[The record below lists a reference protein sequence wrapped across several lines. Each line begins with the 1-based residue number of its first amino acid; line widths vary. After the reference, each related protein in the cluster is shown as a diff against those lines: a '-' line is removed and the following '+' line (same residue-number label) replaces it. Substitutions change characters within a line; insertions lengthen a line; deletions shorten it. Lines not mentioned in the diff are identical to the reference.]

1 MSPNAATSPSSDGP
15 DSWPRSGPPASPVL
29 LTCVGRVQG
38 VGFRWTARRE
48 AGALGIS
55 GSAENAYDGTVL
67 LVLEG
72 PPDALRQFLLQL
84 SARYPDARFTPPV
97 SSSATGLSYFEIR

>member
-1 MSPNAATSPSSDGP
+1 MKKKAAPP
-15 DSWPRSGPPASPVL
+15 PPAVRWH
-29 LTCVGRVQG
+29 VRAEGEVQG

-48 AGALGIS
+48 AASLGVS
-55 GSAENAYDGTVL
+55 GWAENAWDGTVS

-97 SSSATGLSYFEIR
+97 PSPATGLSGFGVR

>member
-1 MSPNAATSPSSDGP
+1 MKKTSSVRWQVRAEGE
-15 DSWPRSGPPASPVL
+15 
-29 LTCVGRVQG
+29 VQG

-48 AGALGIS
+48 AAALGIS

-97 SSSATGLSYFEIR
+97 PSPATGLAGFEIR

>member
-1 MSPNAATSPSSDGP
+1 MKKQSSSVRWLVRAEGE
-15 DSWPRSGPPASPVL
+15 
-29 LTCVGRVQG
+29 VQG

-48 AGALGIS
+48 AAALGIS
-55 GSAENAYDGTVL
+55 GSAENAYDGTVS

-72 PPDALRQFLLQL
+72 PPDVLRQFLLQL

-97 SSSATGLSYFEIR
+97 PSPATGLAGFEIR

>member
-1 MSPNAATSPSSDGP
+1 MKKKSSSVRWLVRAEGE
-15 DSWPRSGPPASPVL
+15 
-29 LTCVGRVQG
+29 VQG

-48 AGALGIS
+48 ATALGIS
-55 GSAENAYDGTVL
+55 GSAENAYDGTVH

-72 PPDALRQFLLQL
+72 APSSLRQFLLQL

-97 SSSATGLSYFEIR
+97 PSPATGLPGFEIR

>member
-1 MSPNAATSPSSDGP
+1 MKKTSSVRWQLRAEGD
-15 DSWPRSGPPASPVL
+15 
-29 LTCVGRVQG
+29 VQG

-48 AGALGIS
+48 AAALGIA
-55 GSAENAYDGTVL
+55 GSAENAYDGTVR

-72 PPDALRQFLLQL
+72 TPSALRQFLLQL

-97 SSSATGLSYFEIR
+97 PSPTTGLSAFEIR

>member
-1 MSPNAATSPSSDGP
+1 MKKKSSSVRWLVRAEGE
-15 DSWPRSGPPASPVL
+15 
-29 LTCVGRVQG
+29 VQG

-48 AGALGIS
+48 AAALGIS

-84 SARYPDARFTPPV
+84 SARYPEARFTPPGP
-97 SSSATGLSYFEIR
+97 SPATGLAGFEIR

>member
-1 MSPNAATSPSSDGP
+1 MSKPPSAVRWQVRAEGE
-15 DSWPRSGPPASPVL
+15 
-29 LTCVGRVQG
+29 VQG

-48 AGALGIS
+48 AASLGIT
-55 GSAENAYDGTVL
+55 GIAENAYDGTVH

-72 PPDALRQFLLQL
+72 TPAALRQFLLQL

-97 SSSATGLSYFEIR
+97 PFPATGLSGFEIR

>member
-1 MSPNAATSPSSDGP
+1 MKKKSSSVRWLVRAEGE
-15 DSWPRSGPPASPVL
+15 
-29 LTCVGRVQG
+29 VQG

-48 AGALGIS
+48 AAALGIT

-72 PPDALRQFLLQL
+72 PSDALRQFLLQL

-97 SSSATGLSYFEIR
+97 PSPATGLYAFEIR

>member
-1 MSPNAATSPSSDGP
+1 MKKTPSVRWHVRAEGE
-15 DSWPRSGPPASPVL
+15 
-29 LTCVGRVQG
+29 VQG

-48 AGALGIS
+48 AVSLGIS
-55 GSAENAYDGTVL
+55 GWAENAWDGTVS

-84 SARYPDARFTPPV
+84 SARYPNARFTPPV
-97 SSSATGLSYFEIR
+97 SSPATGLTGFEIR

>member
-1 MSPNAATSPSSDGP
+1 MKKKAAPP
-15 DSWPRSGPPASPVL
+15 PPAVRWH
-29 LTCVGRVQG
+29 VRAEGEVQG

-48 AGALGIS
+48 AASLGVS
-55 GSAENAYDGTVL
+55 GWAENAWDGTVS

-84 SARYPDARFTPPV
+84 STRYPDARFTPP
-97 SSSATGLSYFEIR
+97 SPSPATGLSGFGIR

>member
-1 MSPNAATSPSSDGP
+1 MKKKSSSVRWLVRAEGE
-15 DSWPRSGPPASPVL
+15 
-29 LTCVGRVQG
+29 VQG

-48 AGALGIS
+48 AATLGIS

-84 SARYPDARFTPPV
+84 SARYPDARFTPPTL
-97 SSSATGLSYFEIR
+97 SSATGLSGFEIR